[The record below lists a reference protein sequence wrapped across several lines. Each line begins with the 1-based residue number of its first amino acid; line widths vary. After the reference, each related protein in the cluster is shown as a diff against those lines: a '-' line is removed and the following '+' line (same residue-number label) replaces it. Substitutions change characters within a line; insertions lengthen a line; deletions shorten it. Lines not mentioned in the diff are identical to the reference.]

1 MYFVGIDI
9 SKYKHDCFI
18 CTETGE
24 VIEEN
29 LSFTNTNEGFH
40 QLLNLLKSL
49 DNSQQI
55 RIGFEATGHYGMNL
69 KLLLEK
75 NNYSFMEFNPA
86 LVKQFIKG
94 QTLRRTKTDKKDAML
109 ITKYLISVDYKPHP
123 KQFYHKFALKS
134 LSRKREKLVKQR
146 SYYLVQLTNILD
158 LIFPEFK
165 PLFNNE
171 FSVTSLYILNK
182 YKTVEKI
189 KNMKDFDSIRKVSKG
204 KFSYS
209 KFLQI
214 KEAAKNTV
222 GCSDEYLEFD
232 LENMIELHNNINNK
246 IKKYDDKIET
256 IIKELNPPTLSIKG
270 IGPISCAGIISE
282 FGDISRFKSA
292 DAMVA
297 FAGIEPSISESG
309 TESHTG
315 KMVKHGSGHLRYHL
329 LNAADYIFMHEPIFT
344 EFYYKKRNEGKSH
357 RVALSHVAKKLVRI
371 IYKLESE
378 NIIFKSDKNNWC
390 TILYL
395 YTATKS
401 FKN

>member
-18 CTETGE
+18 STETGE
-24 VIEEN
+24 VIIEN
-29 LSFTNTNEGFH
+29 LSFQNTNEGFK
-40 QLLNLLKSL
+40 QLLDLLKSL
-49 DNSQQI
+49 DNSKEI
-55 RIGFEATGHYGMNL
+55 RIGFEATGHYNMNL
-69 KLLLEK
+69 KLFLEK
-75 NNYSFMEFNPA
+75 NCYSFMEFNPA

-94 QTLRRTKTDKKDAML
+94 QTLRRTKTDKKDAFQ

-123 KQFYHKFALKS
+123 YKFYHKFCLKS

-171 FSVTSLYILNK
+171 FSVTSLYILSK
-182 YKTVEKI
+182 YKTPDKI
-189 KNMKDFDSIRKVSKG
+189 KNMKDFDSITKVSRG

-209 KFLQI
+209 KFLKL
-214 KEAAKNTV
+214 KELAKNTV
-222 GCSDEYLEFD
+222 GYSDEFLEFD
-232 LENMIELHNNINNK
+232 LENMLELYNNINNK
-246 IKKYDDKIET
+246 IKQYDIKIET

-270 IGPISCAGIISE
+270 IGAISCAGIISE

-297 FAGIEPSISESG
+297 FAGIEPSIIESG

-329 LNAADYIFMHEPIFT
+329 INAADYVFMHEPIFT

-357 RVALSHVAKKLVRI
+357 KVALSHVAKKLVRV
-371 IYKLESE
+371 IYKLETE
-378 NIIFKSDKNNWC
+378 NIKFDSLKAK
-390 TILYL
+390 
-395 YTATKS
+395 
-401 FKN
+401 